1 MGPLNLSAR
10 ALEEEIQAK
19 TQRNGELDIVI
30 STKEEIAAEADELQR
45 LVHGLRQDGAIL
57 QAGELAETKARAI
70 FKDKDLLLS
79 IALHSM
85 VEAMKKDE
93 GLTWA
98 LLYPNMAQVRTLG
111 SLMNGERPTST
122 DEDVERLAQVGAE
135 IFDQLLK
142 KVVQQS
148 VDTAAFEHPSENKQI
163 SS

>member
-1 MGPLNLSAR
+1 
-10 ALEEEIQAK
+10 
-19 TQRNGELDIVI
+19 
-30 STKEEIAAEADELQR
+30 
-45 LVHGLRQDGAIL
+45 LRQDGAIL